1 MTTIR
6 TTVMALALITLT
18 TVGAAGLANAAP
30 HGGQMVNNGYGNMTQ
45 EQQAV
50 MQKAY
55 DTINPLSQQLYAK
68 QAELNAQIAAG
79 ADDKIIQGLV
89 GEVNSLNSKLVEMQA
104 SVQRQMVKNG
114 IPANGY
120 MMNCMMGHGGAMHN
134 PNMMG
139 CMMGGGMMGGN
150 MMGGNMMGHNGGGM
164 RHGGGMMGCGW

>member
-18 TVGAAGLANAAP
+18 VGAAGFANAAT
-30 HGGQMVNNGYGNMTQ
+30 HGGQMMNNGYGNMTQ

-79 ADDKIIQGLV
+79 ADDKNHPRAG
-89 GEVNSLNSKLVEMQA
+89 
-104 SVQRQMVKNG
+104 R
-114 IPANGY
+114 
-120 MMNCMMGHGGAMHN
+120 
-134 PNMMG
+134 
-139 CMMGGGMMGGN
+139 
-150 MMGGNMMGHNGGGM
+150 
-164 RHGGGMMGCGW
+164 